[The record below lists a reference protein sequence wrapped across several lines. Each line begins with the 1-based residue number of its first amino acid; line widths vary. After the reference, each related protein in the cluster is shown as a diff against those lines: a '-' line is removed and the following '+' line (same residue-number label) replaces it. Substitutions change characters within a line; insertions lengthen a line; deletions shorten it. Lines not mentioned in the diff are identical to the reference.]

1 MAFLKILEWPQHCH
15 LNYFIKF
22 FIVFLVINAQALAA
36 QKPYENSAFADVDG
50 ISIHYRYWGG
60 EEKEFVGSVLLI
72 HGFGASTFSWQGV
85 ADSLNSL
92 GYEVVAIDLPPF
104 GFSDRSHR
112 LNQSITARAVKLKIF
127 LEQELPERRWHIA
140 GHSMGGA
147 VAQAYAIL
155 YPEDLKSATFVSAAL
170 FPELHKYEQPVRLLL
185 RLSPVRFI
193 LGELAQEWFMSPRR
207 VAGLLE
213 SAYGMEPTEK
223 QIQAYLAPLQLYGTS
238 REILSAASYSRE
250 LFDLDA
256 SDMKVPAIA
265 IWGDADTWVAYRS
278 RKNTLA
284 MMPHVKLVLLENVGH
299 NPMETH
305 LNEFLDVWTPFLLF

>member
-1 MAFLKILEWPQHCH
+1 MICNSYLLH
-15 LNYFIKF
+15 LRCFKF
-22 FIVFLVINAQALAA
+22 FFILFFITTAHVLIA
-36 QKPYENSAFADVDG
+36 QKPYDNSVFADIEGVHV
-50 ISIHYRYWGG
+50 HYRFW
-60 EEKEFVGSVLLI
+60 EVADNQVAGSVLLI

-104 GFSDRSHR
+104 GFSDKSHR
-112 LNQSITARAVKLKIF
+112 LNQSITSRAVRLHRFI
-127 LEQELPERRWHIA
+127 EQEFPGRRWHIA

-155 YPEDLKSATFVSAAL
+155 YPENLKSATFVSAAL
-170 FPELHKYEQPVRLLL
+170 FPELHRHEQPVRLLL
-185 RLSPVRFI
+185 RLSPVRFV
-193 LGELAQEWFMSPRR
+193 LGEIAQEWFIGSRR

-213 SAYGMEPTEK
+213 SAYGVEPTEE
-223 QIQAYLAPLQLYGTS
+223 QVQAYLTPLQLYGTS
-238 REILSAASYSRE
+238 RAVLSAASFSRE

-256 SDMKVPAIA
+256 SDMEVPAFA
-265 IWGDADTWVAYRS
+265 IWGDSDTWVPYES

-284 MMPHVKLVLLENVGH
+284 MMPHVELVLLENVGH

-305 LNEFLDVWTPFLLF
+305 LNEFLDVWMPFLFQ